1 MSVQGA
7 GTGPGPVGGGGARH
21 RALGSAALGALG
33 APGSRG
39 IRRIRKSR
47 VTAIL
52 LALAVLAAV
61 GTGWLLIRG
70 EPGGAEQSEP
80 PPPGARIGVTIDDS
94 GNVYVGVDAT
104 ALRPVP
110 ALTLSVPR
118 RPDSRFSPEGRIGSL
133 VADGSTVPVPGPLQ
147 TGDSVIVPLGGST
160 TRVQLGYTVGG
171 TYEPSRPSTPGRGLV
186 LLTPLQIGDFGVPYT
201 LEVTDERILNLA
213 CTSAGQTGVGGT
225 RSGSTWT
232 VDALAGGE
240 DVVAQVD
247 LPGADAR

>member
-7 GTGPGPVGGGGARH
+7 GTGSGPGGGGGARH
-21 RALGSAALGALG
+21 RALGSAPQRAFGAS
-33 APGSRG
+33 GSRG
-39 IRRIRKSR
+39 RRPTRR
-47 VTAIL
+47 FPVTPIL
-52 LALAVLAAV
+52 LALAALAAV
-61 GTGWLLIRG
+61 GTGWLLVRG

-80 PPPGARIGVTIDDS
+80 PTPGARIGVTIDES

-110 ALTLSVPR
+110 ALTLSIPR
-118 RPDSRFSPEGRIGSL
+118 RPESRFSPEGRIGSL
-133 VADGSTVPVPGPLQ
+133 VADGNTVPVPGPLR
-147 TGDSVIVPLGGST
+147 TGDSVIVPLGGSAT
-160 TRVQLGYTVGG
+160 LVQLGYTVGG

-213 CTSAGQTGVGGT
+213 CTSTGQTRVCGT